1 MRDPFV
7 LVTVMTLS
15 AALLVWLLQRW
26 RLSPIIGYLALGVLV
41 SPFKESMGLEGNGAD
56 ALANLGVILLMFF
69 IGLEFRLS
77 DARAMLM
84 VCVVGGGL
92 QVLVTAGFSG
102 LLMLP
107 MGVGFVEAAV
117 LGFMVAMSSTALV
130 MKTFEDRREADSQRA
145 RVFLTVS
152 LFQDIA
158 AIFVVALLPLC
169 QGFFKSHPDGG
180 ATEAAPGGASLVTQ
194 LAVLFVGLPILFTM
208 FRFLL
213 PWIFEKA
220 ALVRVPEA
228 FSLLSLGGCLSVA
241 LAAQFAGA
249 SMALGAFLGGLVLA
263 QTPFTTQILADL
275 GTLRNLALGFFF
287 VSVGMLVDLSYVVN
301 HAHWLVLALIII
313 LALKFGVAI
322 VALLAA
328 RVPIAIAAGVAL
340 PLSQVGEFSFVLAQQ
355 ADALG
360 MLSERL
366 QKFILALSLL
376 SMLLAP
382 VLAAWSGRFS
392 IYVNAAAQR
401 WGSSKPQAPGRRRSG
416 VPTPPEGVPIQAA
429 PTTATPAA
437 ATAPAVSG
445 AAPVVSVLPAEELAA
460 LRAVVVGYG
469 PVGKTLTR
477 ILQDFGIQPT
487 VVDLNLETIR
497 RLNTL
502 NIAAVY
508 GDAGRREVLEAAG
521 IRQAAY
527 LLVTL
532 PDLPGRLPVVA
543 TARLMNSDVRIFTRA
558 RYLAER
564 TMLDGAGASGVSFEE
579 TEVAVGLARFLLHDI
594 GAQDSEIEREARRIR
609 GEIALR
615 TGFTMVMPQSPR
627 RLPSS
632 AARSGTGGP
641 AAAPP
646 AQADEP
652 EPKEKP

>member
-26 RLSPIIGYLALGVLV
+26 RFSPIIGYLALGVLV
-41 SPFKESMGLEGNGAD
+41 SPFKEAMGLEGDGAD

-77 DARAMLM
+77 DARAMLL

-102 LLMLP
+102 LMMLP
-107 MGVGFVEAAV
+107 MGVGVVEAAV
-117 LGFMVAMSSTALV
+117 LGLMVAMSSTALV

-145 RVFLTVS
+145 RIFLTVS

-169 QGFFKSHPDGG
+169 QGFFKSQPDGG
-180 ATEAAPGGASLVTQ
+180 VAEAAPGGASLVTQ
-194 LAVLFVGLPILFTM
+194 LAVLFVGLPILFAM

-287 VSVGMLVDLSYVVN
+287 VSVGMLVDLSYVAS
-301 HAHWLVLALIII
+301 HAHWLILALIVI

-328 RVPIAIAAGVAL
+328 RVPLAIAAGVAL
-340 PLSQVGEFSFVLAQQ
+340 PLAQVGEFSFVLAQQ

-382 VLAAWSGRFS
+382 VLAAWSGRLS

-401 WGSSKPQAPGRRRSG
+401 WGTGKPQAPGRRRSG
-416 VPTPPEGVPIQAA
+416 VPTPPEGVPVLASSSSSAA
-429 PTTATPAA
+429 PA
-437 ATAPAVSG
+437 APASSVAEPEV
-445 AAPVVSVLPAEELAA
+445 AALPAEELAA

-487 VVDLNLETIR
+487 VVDLNLDTIR
-497 RLNTL
+497 RLHSL

-543 TARLMNSDVRIFTRA
+543 TARLINNEVRIFTRA

-564 TMLDGAGASGVSFEE
+564 TMLDGAGANGVSFEE
-579 TEVAVGLARFLLHDI
+579 TEVAVGLARFLLQDI
-594 GAQDSEIEREARRIR
+594 GAHDAEIEREARRIR
-609 GEIALR
+609 NEIALR
-615 TGFTMVMPQSPR
+615 TGFTMVMSPPPR
-627 RLPSS
+627 RLPSK
-632 AARSGTGGP
+632 AERSGTGGP
-641 AAAPP
+641 AASSSQAP
-646 AQADEP
+646 AAHP
-652 EPKEKP
+652 EPKE